1 MNAKEKQELMGKTYA
16 KDVAELTEKIG
27 HAIYKSQLPLEIT
40 VLILETFRVNLVN
53 THIENLKK
61 QIGA

>member
-1 MNAKEKQELMGKTYA
+1 MNAKEKQELMGNTYA

-27 HAIYKSQLPLEIT
+27 YAIYKSQLPLEIT
-40 VLILETFRVNLVN
+40 VLILETFRVNMVN

-61 QIGA
+61 QIR